1 MSFSISRVQ
10 GPPTIEAPQN
20 SPKKENGAQFANVLE
35 SAIDQ
40 VERSRHN
47 AADSIRQLLSGEKE
61 EIHSTVLATQQA
73 ELQFEMFLQVR
84 NKVVSAYQ
92 EVMKMQV

>member
-10 GPPTIEAPQN
+10 APLTIDAPQLT
-20 SPKKENGAQFANVLE
+20 PKRVGNNEFSSVLE
-35 SAIDQ
+35 TAIEQ
-40 VERSRHN
+40 VERSRES
-47 AADSIRQLLSGEKE
+47 AADSVRRILGGEKDE
-61 EIHSTVLATQQA
+61 LHETVLETQKA

>member
-1 MSFSISRVQ
+1 MSLSISRVQ
-10 GPPTIEAPQN
+10 APVTIESPQN
-20 SPKKENGAQFANVLE
+20 SPKRIGGEEFSSVLE

-47 AADSIRQLLSGEKE
+47 AADSIRQLLNGEKE

-73 ELQFEMFLQVR
+73 ELQFDMFLQVR
-84 NKVVSAYQ
+84 NKVVAAYQ

>member
-1 MSFSISRVQ
+1 MSLSISRVQ
-10 GPPTIEAPQN
+10 APVTIDSPQN
-20 SPKKENGAQFANVLE
+20 SPKRGGDTEFSSVLE
-35 SAIDQ
+35 TAIDQ
-40 VERSRHN
+40 VERSRQN
-47 AADSIRQLLSGEKE
+47 AADSIRQLLNGEKE

>member
-1 MSFSISRVQ
+1 MSLSISRVQ
-10 GPPTIEAPQN
+10 SPPIIEAPQN
-20 SPKKENGAQFANVLE
+20 SPKRQGASEFSAALE
-35 SAIDQ
+35 TAIDQ
-40 VERSRHN
+40 VERSRQN
-47 AADSIRQLLSGEKE
+47 AADSIQQLLSGEKE

>member
-1 MSFSISRVQ
+1 MSISISRVQ
-10 GPPTIEAPQN
+10 APPTIDSQPVASKQGKSSEF
-20 SPKKENGAQFANVLE
+20 SSVLE
-35 SAIDQ
+35 GAIEQ
-40 VERSRHN
+40 VERSREN
-47 AADSIRQLLSGEKE
+47 AADSIRRMLGGEKDE
-61 EIHSTVLATQQA
+61 LHETVLATQKA